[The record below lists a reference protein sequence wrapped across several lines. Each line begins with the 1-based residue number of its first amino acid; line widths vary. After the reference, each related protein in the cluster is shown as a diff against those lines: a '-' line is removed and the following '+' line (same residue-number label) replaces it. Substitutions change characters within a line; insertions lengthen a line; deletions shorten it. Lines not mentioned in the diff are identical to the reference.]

1 MQGKL
6 SKEKDMSNTDP
17 QEQPDNELPLEETA
31 APAQEAAPDETAGL
45 KAALAETHDKMM
57 RALAE
62 AENTRRRA
70 KQEREDASKFAVA
83 SFAKDMLEFSNN
95 FGRALAAIPDEV
107 KADPKIAAIADGISA
122 MERELLKVFE
132 RHGIA
137 KMEPLDQP
145 FNPNFHEVMF
155 EAPVPGKQG
164 GTVIQVV
171 EAGYTLNGRLLR
183 AAKVGVAKADDSSG
197 GHQVDQEA

>member
-1 MQGKL
+1 MTQN
-6 SKEKDMSNTDP
+6 DQNA
-17 QEQPDNELPLEETA
+17 QPENELPLEDA
-31 APAQEAAPDETAGL
+31 APAAAEAAPASGELDTL
-45 KAALAETHDKMM
+45 KAALAEAQDKMM

-70 KQEREDASKFAVA
+70 KTEREDASKFAVS

-107 KADPKIAAIADGISA
+107 KADPKVSAIAEGIDA

-132 RHGIA
+132 RHGIQ

-155 EAPVPGKQG
+155 EAPVPGKLG

-171 EAGYTLNGRLLR
+171 EAGYTLNGRLLH
-183 AAKVGVAKADDSSG
+183 AAKVGIAKADEAAG
-197 GHQVDQEA
+197 EHRVDQQA

>member
-1 MQGKL
+1 
-6 SKEKDMSNTDP
+6 MSNTDP
-17 QEQPDNELPLEETA
+17 NHQPEDNELPLEDAHA
-31 APAQEAAPDETAGL
+31 APESVPDETAGL
-45 KAALAETHDKMM
+45 KAALAEAHDKMM

-70 KQEREDASKFAVA
+70 KQEREDASKFAVS
-83 SFAKDMLEFSNN
+83 SFAKDILEFSNN

-107 KADPKIAAIADGISA
+107 KADPKIAAIADGIDA

-132 RHGIA
+132 RHGIR

-145 FNPNFHEVMF
+145 FNPNLHEVMF
-155 EAPVPGKQG
+155 EAPVPGKMG
-164 GTVIQVV
+164 GTVIQVI

-183 AAKVGVAKADDSSG
+183 AAKVGIAKSDDASG